1 MCTRALWSSGGD
13 PGKGIVVVGRNMD
26 WFEDTQTDLWALPRG
41 IERNGM
47 ATGDTVRWKAR
58 YGSVVASMYGAMTTD
73 GMNEKGL
80 TVNGLY
86 LAETDYGERDD
97 SRPGLAMT
105 ISLQFF
111 LDSFATV
118 TDLVEWT
125 LGSGVQICPSLLGS
139 SGKPGTGH
147 ISAADATGD
156 SAIIEFIEGQAR
168 IYHGREY
175 AVMTNSPPFDEQ
187 LRRLERFTGFGGDE
201 PLPGTTDAADRF
213 VRAAYYTAHLPSTN
227 EARLAIASM
236 MSVMRNASAPFGTA
250 DPARPN
256 VSTTRWRTVADL
268 THRTYFFESTV
279 SPNVI
284 WLRLDNL
291 DLGKGAKVRKLDLV
305 DHPDRVGDVTRS
317 FRPARPFR
325 FLPPG
330 GTAS

>member
-1 MCTRALWSSGGD
+1 MCTRALWSSGAD

-26 WFEDTQTDLWALPRG
+26 WFEDTQTDLWSLPRG
-41 IERNGM
+41 IEQNGM
-47 ATGDTVRWKAR
+47 TTGDTVRWKAR
-58 YGSVVASMYGAMTTD
+58 YGSVVASMYGVMTTD

-97 SRPGLAMT
+97 SRPGLVMT

-118 TDLVEWT
+118 ADLVAWT
-125 LGSGVQICPSLLGS
+125 SGSGVQICPSLLGS
-139 SGKPGTGH
+139 SGKPGTT
-147 ISAADATGD
+147 A
-156 SAIIEFIEGQAR
+156 
-168 IYHGREY
+168 
-175 AVMTNSPPFDEQ
+175 
-187 LRRLERFTGFGGDE
+187 
-201 PLPGTTDAADRF
+201 AADRF
-213 VRAAYYTAHLPSTN
+213 VRAAYYTAHLPSTD
-227 EARLAIASM
+227 EARLTIAFV

-256 VSTTRWRTVADL
+256 VATTRWRTVADL
-268 THRTYFFESTV
+268 THRAYFFESTV
-279 SPNVI
+279 SSNVI
-284 WLRLDNL
+284 WLRLDDL
-291 DLGKGAKVRKLDLV
+291 DLSKRAKVRKPDLV

-325 FLPPG
+325 FLAPA